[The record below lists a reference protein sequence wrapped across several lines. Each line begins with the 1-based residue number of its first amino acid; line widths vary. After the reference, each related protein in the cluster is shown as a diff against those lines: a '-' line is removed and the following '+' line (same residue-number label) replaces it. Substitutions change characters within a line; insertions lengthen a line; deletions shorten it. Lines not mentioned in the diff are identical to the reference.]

1 MRAPDTIPIA
11 MVWYLIPVFILGG
24 LLVLLLVLTLLSRW
38 RGGRYMRPLI
48 VFLSKIPLFKRLIEK
63 ASNAAIER
71 YNPEL
76 AGAMKKLKRAG
87 ADKDPV
93 RAQQALSMLST
104 DERKAWMEAA
114 GQQGAFQEPS
124 NRAERRAMERMQKGR
139 MPSAQQ
145 KRRSR

>member
-1 MRAPDTIPIA
+1 MATAVLI
-11 MVWYLIPVFILGG
+11 YLIPVFILGG
-24 LLVLLLVLTLLSRW
+24 LVVLLGVLTLLSRI
-38 RGGRYMRPLI
+38 RGGRYLRPVIALM
-48 VFLSKIPLFKRLIEK
+48 SKIPLMKRLIEK
-63 ASNAAIER
+63 ASNAAIQR

-76 AGAMKKLKRAG
+76 AGAMTKLKRAG

-93 RAQQALSMLST
+93 RAQQALSTLSS

-114 GQQGAFQEPS
+114 GQQGAFEEPR

-145 KRRSR
+145 KRRGR

>member
-1 MRAPDTIPIA
+1 ML
-11 MVWYLIPVFILGG
+11 WYLLPVFILGG
-24 LLVLLLVLTLLSRW
+24 LVALLGVLTLLSRI
-38 RGGRYMRPLI
+38 RGGRYLRPVI
-48 VFLSKIPLFKRLIEK
+48 AFLSKIPLMKRLIEK

-93 RAQQALSMLST
+93 RAQQALSTLSS

-114 GQQGAFQEPS
+114 GQQGAFEEPR